1 MTQESSMARH
11 ALRTYLTAAAMVAV
25 AGLALPASA
34 AAHCDSM
41 DGPVVKAA
49 QQALAS
55 RNVNVVLAWV
65 RPQDEP
71 AIREAFDRTLRVR
84 IAGGDAAE
92 LADLW
97 FFETL
102 VRIHREGEGVAY
114 TGLKP
119 AGTGTPDGI
128 AAADRALAQGS
139 ADALAKGIATH
150 AAEAL
155 QAKFARVQRLAAYD
169 PADAAAGRAYVA
181 AYVEYIHF
189 VESLHRTIHG
199 GVPEDH

>member
-1 MTQESSMARH
+1 MTRRT
-11 ALRTYLTAAAMVAV
+11 LRNYLTAAAMVAV

-55 RNVNVVLAWV
+55 RNVNLALVWV

-71 AIREAFDRTLRVR
+71 AIREAFERTLQVR
-84 IAGGDAAE
+84 TAGGNTAE

-102 VRIHREGEGVAY
+102 VRIHRQGEGEPY

-119 AGTGTPDGI
+119 AGTTAEGI

-139 ADALAKGIATH
+139 ADALAKGVATH

-155 QAKFARVQRLAAYD
+155 QAKFARVQQLAKYD
-169 PADAAAGRAYVA
+169 PADVAAGQAYVA

-189 VESLHRTIHG
+189 VEALHRVIHG
-199 GVPEDH
+199 DAPEGH

>member
-1 MTQESSMARH
+1 MTPRTLRH
-11 ALRTYLTAAAMVAV
+11 HFIAAAMVTA
-25 AGLALPASA
+25 AGLAWPAPA

-41 DGPVVKAA
+41 DGPVVTAA
-49 QQALAS
+49 QQALAT
-55 RNVNVVLAWV
+55 RNVSLVLAWV

-71 AIREAFDRTLRVR
+71 AIRQAFDRTLRVR
-84 IAGGDAAE
+84 TAGGDAAE

-119 AGTGTPDGI
+119 AGTTDEGI

-139 ADALAKGIATH
+139 ADALAKGVATH

-155 QAKFARVQRLAAYD
+155 QAKFAHVQRLATYD
-169 PADAAAGRAYVA
+169 PADASAGRAYVA

-199 GVPEDH
+199 GAPEDH

>member
-1 MTQESSMARH
+1 MTRRT
-11 ALRTYLTAAAMVAV
+11 LRTYLTAAAIVAV
-25 AGLALPASA
+25 AGVALPASA

-49 QQALAS
+49 QQALAT
-55 RNVNVVLAWV
+55 RNVSLTLAWV

-71 AIREAFDRTLRVR
+71 AIREAFARTLRVR
-84 IAGGDAAE
+84 AAGGDAAE

-102 VRIHREGEGVAY
+102 VRIHREGEGVPY

-119 AGTGTPDGI
+119 AGTTADGI

-139 ADALAKGIATH
+139 ADALANGVATH

-155 QAKFARVQRLAAYD
+155 QAKFAHVQRLARYD
-169 PADAAAGRAYVA
+169 PADVAAGQAYVA

-189 VESLHRTIHG
+189 VEALHRVIHG
-199 GVPEDH
+199 GAPEGH

>member
-1 MTQESSMARH
+1 MTRH
-11 ALRTYLTAAAMVAV
+11 TIRNYLTAAALVAV

-55 RNVNVVLAWV
+55 RDVNLALAWV

-71 AIREAFDRTLRVR
+71 AIREAFERTLRVR
-84 IAGGDAAE
+84 AAGGNTAE

-102 VRIHREGEGVAY
+102 VRIHRQGEGEPY

-119 AGTGTPDGI
+119 AGTTADGI
-128 AAADRALAQGS
+128 AAADRALAEGS
-139 ADALAKGIATH
+139 ADALAKGVATH

-155 QAKFARVQRLAAYD
+155 QAKFARVQELRNHD
-169 PADAAAGRAYVA
+169 PADAAAGRA
-181 AYVEYIHF
+181 
-189 VESLHRTIHG
+189 
-199 GVPEDH
+199 

>member
-1 MTQESSMARH
+1 MTRRT
-11 ALRTYLTAAAMVAV
+11 LRNYLTAAAMVAV

-49 QQALAS
+49 QQAVAT
-55 RNVNVVLAWV
+55 RNVSLTLAWV

-71 AIREAFDRTLRVR
+71 AIREAFARTLRVR
-84 IAGGDAAE
+84 AAGGDAAE

-102 VRIHREGEGVAY
+102 VRIHRQGEGEPY
-114 TGLKP
+114 TGLQP
-119 AGTGTPDGI
+119 AGTTAEGI

-139 ADALAKGIATH
+139 ADALAKGVAAH

-155 QAKFARVQRLAAYD
+155 QAKFARVQELRSYD

-189 VESLHRTIHG
+189 VETLHRTIHG
-199 GVPEDH
+199 GAPKDH

>member
-1 MTQESSMARH
+1 MSSTFGRSTLA
-11 ALRTYLTAAAMVAV
+11 ALAVLTA
-25 AGLALPASA
+25 AGLALPAPA

-55 RNVNVVLAWV
+55 RDVDLALAWV

-71 AIREAFDRTLRVR
+71 AIREAFARTLRVR
-84 IAGGDAAE
+84 AAGGSTAE

-102 VRIHREGEGVAY
+102 VRIHRQGEGEPY

-119 AGTGTPDGI
+119 AGTTADGI
-128 AAADRALAQGS
+128 TAADRALAQGS
-139 ADALAKGIATH
+139 ADALATGVATH

-155 QAKFARVQRLAAYD
+155 VAKFARVQQLAQYD
-169 PADAAAGRAYVA
+169 PADVAAGQAYVA

-189 VESLHRTIHG
+189 VEALHRVIHG
-199 GVPEDH
+199 GAPDGH

>member
-1 MTQESSMARH
+1 MTRRT
-11 ALRTYLTAAAMVAV
+11 LRNYFTAAAIVAV

-49 QQALAS
+49 QQALATH
-55 RNVNVVLAWV
+55 NVSLALAWV
-65 RPQDEP
+65 RPGDEP
-71 AIREAFDRTLRVR
+71 AIRTAFARTLRVR
-84 IAGGDAAE
+84 DAGGDAAE

-102 VRIHREGEGVAY
+102 VRIHREGEGETY

-119 AGTGTPDGI
+119 AGTATPEGI
-128 AAADRALAQGS
+128 AAADRALAQGN
-139 ADALAKGIATH
+139 ADALAKGVATH
-150 AAEAL
+150 AVEAL
-155 QAKFARVQRLAAYD
+155 QAKFAHVRGLAQYD
-169 PADAAAGRAYVA
+169 PVDAAAGRAYVA

-189 VESLHRTIHG
+189 VETLHRTIHG
-199 GVPEDH
+199 GAPGDH

>member
-1 MTQESSMARH
+1 
-11 ALRTYLTAAAMVAV
+11 
-25 AGLALPASA
+25 
-34 AAHCDSM
+34 
-41 DGPVVKAA
+41 
-49 QQALAS
+49 
-55 RNVNVVLAWV
+55 
-65 RPQDEP
+65 
-71 AIREAFDRTLRVR
+71 AFSRTLRVR
-84 IAGGDAAE
+84 AAGGEAAG

-119 AGTGTPDGI
+119 AGTTPDGI

-139 ADALAKGIATH
+139 ADGLAKGIAAH

-155 QAKFARVQRLAAYD
+155 QARFAHVQELAKHD
-169 PADAAAGRAYVA
+169 PADVAAGQAYVA

-189 VESLHRTIHG
+189 VEALHRTIHG
-199 GVPEDH
+199 GA

>member
-1 MTQESSMARH
+1 MSSHFLRSTLA
-11 ALRTYLTAAAMVAV
+11 ALAVLTA
-25 AGLALPASA
+25 AGLALPAPA

-49 QQALAS
+49 QQALAGRDVS
-55 RNVNVVLAWV
+55 LALAWV

-71 AIREAFDRTLRVR
+71 AIREAFARTLQVR
-84 IAGGDAAE
+84 IAGGHTAE

-102 VRIHREGEGVAY
+102 VRIHRQGEGEPY

-119 AGTGTPDGI
+119 AGTTADGI

-139 ADALAKGIATH
+139 ADALAGGVATH

-155 QAKFARVQRLAAYD
+155 QAKFARVQRLAEYD
-169 PADAAAGRAYVA
+169 PADVAAGQAYVA

-189 VESLHRTIHG
+189 VEALHRVIHG
-199 GVPEDH
+199 GAPERH

>member
-1 MTQESSMARH
+1 MTPRT
-11 ALRTYLTAAAMVAV
+11 LRNYLTAAAIVTV

-55 RNVNVVLAWV
+55 RNVSLALAWV

-71 AIREAFDRTLRVR
+71 AIREAFERTLRVR
-84 IAGGDAAE
+84 AAGGDAAE

-102 VRIHREGEGVAY
+102 VRMHREGEGVPY
-114 TGLKP
+114 SGLKP

-128 AAADRALAQGS
+128 AAADRALARGS
-139 ADALAKGIATH
+139 ADALAKGVAAH

-155 QAKFARVQRLAAYD
+155 QARFAHVQELAKYD
-169 PADAAAGRAYVA
+169 PADVAAGQAYVA

-189 VESLHRTIHG
+189 VESLHRVIHG
-199 GVPEDH
+199 GAPENH

>member
-1 MTQESSMARH
+1 MTRRT
-11 ALRTYLTAAAMVAV
+11 LRTYLTAAAIVAA
-25 AGLALPASA
+25 AGVALPASA
-34 AAHCDSM
+34 VAHCDSM

-49 QQALAS
+49 QQALATG
-55 RNVNVVLAWV
+55 NVSLTLAWV

-71 AIREAFDRTLRVR
+71 AIREAFARTLRVR
-84 IAGGDAAE
+84 AAGGDAAE

-102 VRIHREGEGVAY
+102 VRIHREGEGVPY

-139 ADALAKGIATH
+139 ADVLAKGVAAH

-155 QAKFARVQRLAAYD
+155 QVRFARAQELRNHD

-189 VESLHRTIHG
+189 VETLHRIIHG
-199 GVPEDH
+199 GPPEDH